1 MSSMKQFFPFLE
13 WLIPYDKSNFSG
25 DLSAGLTVGVMLIPQ
40 GMAYAM
46 LAGLPPI
53 YGLYASTVPL
63 IVYALFG
70 TSRKL
75 AVGPV
80 ALDSLLVASGV
91 GALAVGGSPEYIGL
105 AILLASMVGMIQ
117 LTMGVFRL
125 GFLVNFLSHPVIAGF
140 TSGAALII
148 GFSQLKHLLG
158 IDIAR
163 GKIHETIL
171 QIAQNIQNINPTTLI
186 LGLATIGVLVFIK
199 KMKRRIPGPLIVVFL
214 GILVVYFGGLADSGV
229 AIIRDI
235 PDGLPSFSL
244 PAFSWQALSDLLPT
258 ALAIAFIGFMESTAV
273 SKALQARHKGYKVVP
288 NQELIALGLTNI
300 IGSFFKAFP
309 TTGGFS
315 RTAVNDQAGAQTGLA
330 AMISASVIILT
341 LLFFTSYFY
350 YLPTAVLAAII
361 MVAVSGLIDVKEA
374 KHLWHTDRTDFILFM
389 LTALG
394 TLFLGIKEGI
404 IIGVLLSL
412 GMMIY
417 RVSYPHIAHLGQIPE
432 TPYFR
437 NVNRF
442 EGLIEDNEILILR
455 LDAPLFFANTN
466 YIREKIISLVDKKKE
481 IKAVII
487 QAQTISSI
495 DSSALHML
503 QDLIDDYEK
512 QGISFYFTGLIGPV
526 RDILEKGNL
535 FKDIGEDH
543 FFMNVHDA
551 VRFVK
556 DKDCQKAKKEF
567 IFQTGTI

>member
-1 MSSMKQFFPFLE
+1 VSSMKQFFPFLE

>member
-1 MSSMKQFFPFLE
+1 MKQFFPFLE